1 VKRLNFKLKHKFLI
15 LILSLV
21 ILVSSGIMVS
31 TLRLSDDGK
40 NRVLAGVS
48 EKFEDLQQ
56 TSIAEFSKFVDLANE
71 GIRKASGMAAIE
83 KIVSIAKG
91 SQQEFTKLFGE
102 AISGVSENVS
112 KTLKSQDQIISG
124 GLDDLLANSTDSINE
139 IMEFDNKSQNVLA
152 NVAAFNVDSLKTSE
166 MDGLKRLTMLIRSM
180 DKKLQQM
187 QDRNNEEIDTL
198 LVDLITWLDEHN
210 YQGDEL
216 IEYVMEAFDGL
227 KTSSEKRKNVLY
239 HTMVE
244 TFELRAKVMAEEL
257 RLVTDKV
264 RYAISRELEDA
275 AGVQTEKID
284 EVIASLLENQMKIQN
299 DISRSSKALSDA
311 INLLNTDIP
320 EQLKKKG
327 EVAKSKFDDQTAG
340 ARNMSEEAKTKV
352 AVKVENKLQ
361 NAAQRFEAGIY
372 SSKALIK
379 KTLEESASK
388 TLKYN
393 FTVALV
399 CVFLSF
405 ILGIVISNSI
415 IKPINR
421 IVEGLTDGA
430 EKVASASEQVSS
442 ASHQLADGA
451 SQQAASLEETSSSL
465 EEMASM
471 TKGNADN
478 AKEADNLMKEANRVV
493 EQADNS
499 MTELTTSI
507 QKISE
512 ASEETSKIIQT
523 IDEIAFQTNLLAL
536 NAAVEAARAGETGAG
551 FAVVA
556 DEVRNLAM
564 RAAEA
569 AKNTAVLIEGTLE
582 RVKNGSA
589 LVDST
594 SGAFSLV
601 SQSAAKVGELV
612 DEITAASNEQA
623 QGIGQVNNTVA
634 SMDQVTQQ
642 TAASAEQSA
651 SAAEEMNTQADQLK
665 GFVDQLVAVV
675 GRNKND
681 STIGD
686 ASRENRQ
693 TVAMHSEPTSIDRRP
708 TSEKETEDKSIILP
722 PTKKVGPGQIIPLG
736 DDNFKDF

>member
-48 EKFEDLQQ
+48 EKFEDLQH

-91 SQQEFTKLFGE
+91 SQQEYTNLFGE

-139 IMEFDNKSQNVLA
+139 IMEFDNRSQKVLA
-152 NVAAFNVDSLKTSE
+152 NVAAFNVVSLKTSG

-180 DKKLQQM
+180 DEKLQQM

-198 LVDLITWLDEHN
+198 LVDLITWIDDHN

-227 KTSSEKRKNVLY
+227 KTSSEKRKKALY
-239 HTMVE
+239 QTMVE
-244 TFELRAKVMAEEL
+244 SFELRAKVMAEEL

-264 RYAISRELEDA
+264 RYAISRELENA
-275 AGVQTEKID
+275 AGVQMEELD
-284 EVIASLLENQMKIQN
+284 EVIARLLEDQMKIQH
-299 DISRSSKALSDA
+299 DISRSSNALSGA

-320 EQLKKKG
+320 EQLKEKG
-327 EVAKSKFDDQTAG
+327 EVAKRKFDDQTAD

-352 AVKVENKLQ
+352 AANVENKLQ

-372 SSKALIK
+372 SSKALIQ
-379 KTLEESASK
+379 KTLEESAAK

-399 CVFLSF
+399 CVILSV
-405 ILGIVISNSI
+405 ILSIVISNSI

-442 ASHQLADGA
+442 ASQHLADGA
-451 SQQAASLEETSSSL
+451 SEQAASLEETSSSL

-471 TKGNADN
+471 TQGNADN
-478 AKEADNLMKEANRVV
+478 AKEADNLIKEANRVV

-499 MTELTTSI
+499 MMELTTSI
-507 QKISE
+507 QEISE

-523 IDEIAFQTNLLAL
+523 IDAIAFQTNLLAL

-564 RAAEA
+564 RVAEA
-569 AKNTAVLIEGTLE
+569 AKNIAVLIEGTLDK
-582 RVKNGSA
+582 VKNGSA
-589 LVDST
+589 LVEST
-594 SGAFSLV
+594 SGVFSLV
-601 SQSAAKVGELV
+601 AQSAAKVGELV
-612 DEITAASNEQA
+612 DEITVASNEQA

-642 TAASAEQSA
+642 TAVSAEQSA
-651 SAAEEMNTQADQLK
+651 SAAEEMNTQAEQLK
-665 GFVDQLVAVV
+665 GFVDELVAVV
-675 GRNKND
+675 GRNKN
-681 STIGD
+681 TANGE
-686 ASRENRQ
+686 ASREDSQ
-693 TVAMHSEPTSIDRRP
+693 TIAVHSEPTPIDRRP
-708 TSEKETEDKSIILP
+708 TSEKETDDKSIILHP
-722 PTKKVGPGQIIPLG
+722 AKEIGPDQIIPL
-736 DDNFKDF
+736 DDANFKGF